1 MSRTEV
7 PLPDLGEDAPDEATV
22 NFFLVEAGDEIKEGD
37 DLIELV
43 TDKATFTV
51 PSPVSGKVL
60 ELRVKEDGTI
70 KVGDVIAVVD
80 ADA

>member
-7 PLPDLGEDAPDEATV
+7 KLPDLGEDAEDEAKV
-22 NFFLVEAGDEIKEGD
+22 NYFIAEVGDEIKEGD
-37 DLIELV
+37 DLVEMM

-60 ELRVKEDGTI
+60 ELTVKADDSVQ
-70 KVGDVIAVVD
+70 VGDVIAVVET
-80 ADA
+80 AD